1 MNEAAR
7 RGELFH
13 LWFHPH
19 NFGINLEKNIQMLSA
34 VLVHF
39 DKFFEDWSAALTPC
53 LGHSTHTM
61 PETRFVKLA
70 GEQQA

>member
-39 DKFFEDWSAALTPC
+39 DKLRQRFAWPSLTMSEAAGL
-53 LGHSTHTM
+53 S
-61 PETRFVKLA
+61 
-70 GEQQA
+70 